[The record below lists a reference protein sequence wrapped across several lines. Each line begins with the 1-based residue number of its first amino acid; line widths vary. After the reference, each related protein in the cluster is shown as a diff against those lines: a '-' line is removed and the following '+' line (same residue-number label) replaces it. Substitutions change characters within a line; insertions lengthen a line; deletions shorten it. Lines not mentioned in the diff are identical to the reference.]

1 MASIVLLFSHPPSEF
16 DSVFGSVDGW
26 DEDKPK
32 ANFDKEGDQEEKE
45 SAP

>member
-1 MASIVLLFSHPPSEF
+1 MAAIVLLFSHPPSEF

-32 ANFDKEGDQEEKE
+32 ANFD
-45 SAP
+45 